1 MTGSLIS
8 ALITVIGWYE
18 TLIFIYVI
26 LSWFRSSGGAVE
38 SIYRALGTVCE
49 PFVGIFRRLIPMTGA
64 GIDFS
69 PMIAMIALIALQ
81 RLLAMLV

>member
-1 MTGSLIS
+1 MTGSFIS

-26 LSWFRSSGGAVE
+26 LSWFRGAAAPLE
-38 SIYRALGTVCE
+38 TLYRLLGTVCE
-49 PFVGIFRRLIPMTGA
+49 PFVGLFRRIVPMAGS

-69 PMIAMIALIALQ
+69 PMVAMVALIALQ
-81 RLLAMLV
+81 RLLALAL